1 MTAEIQDASVS
12 EPAQSRIVVGVD
24 GSPTSFEA
32 LEWAVREARLR
43 GATLEVT
50 HVTFIPDDV
59 LELETLA
66 EFSQRVRSILETA
79 LAKAKSMAP
88 DVRILS
94 RAVDPPAAKA
104 LVEISKDADLL
115 VVGSRG
121 LGPFKEFALGSV
133 SHDCARHAR
142 CPLVIIGPRTSEM
155 APVAP
160 PA

>member
-1 MTAEIQDASVS
+1 MTAEIQDASTS
-12 EPAQSRIVVGVD
+12 EPTQSRIVVGVD
-24 GSPTSFEA
+24 GSPTSIEA
-32 LEWAVREARLR
+32 LEWAVREAQLR
-43 GATLEVT
+43 RATLEVT
-50 HVTFIPDDV
+50 HVTFVPEDV
-59 LELETLA
+59 LELETLSK
-66 EFSQRVRSILETA
+66 FSKRERSILDTA
-79 LAKAKSMAP
+79 VAKAKSMAP

-94 RAVDPPAAKA
+94 RAVDPPAAKT

-155 APVAP
+155 APVSP

>member
-1 MTAEIQDASVS
+1 MTAEIQDASIS

-24 GSPTSFEA
+24 GSPTSLEA
-32 LEWAVREARLR
+32 LEWAVREAQLR

-50 HVTFIPDDV
+50 HVTFVPDDV
-59 LELETLA
+59 LELETLT
-66 EFSQRVRSILETA
+66 EFSQRERSILDTA

-94 RAVDPPAAKA
+94 RAADPPAAKA